1 MCFRHF
7 QTSEIGKIH
16 TLASPPLNISG
27 ELVILFKGHK
37 MASMTQKWPFSP
49 SLSPRFSPFSLDF
62 LVVTA
67 TIMKTCHL
75 FMVSLLINVFWVLI
89 TKLNMSLVVML

>member
-49 SLSPRFSPFSLDF
+49 RFSPFSLDF

-75 FMVSLLINVFWVLI
+75 FMVSLLINVFWVLM